1 MTKIHDSTIKR
12 YSFGDNHLSHGVLIG
27 SAVGI
32 GTAALFLTRG
42 KISNLKNSDFGIKEV
57 MTLSTCAS
65 LGGYL
70 SANHIKKEVDKK
82 ARNREL
88 VNQLLYNDF
97 IPLIILHFADKLI
110 KIKNKLIK
118 SLILS
123 GTVLVSTFASHTL
136 ADIEMKKHG
145 IEKKFPVQIQHLIP
159 ELDDYLL
166 PVAIVT
172 KSKMLQQF
180 LKILSPF
187 TFIPMGYCIGTVKDD
202 KYF

>member
-1 MTKIHDSTIKR
+1 MSE
-12 YSFGDNHLSHGVLIG
+12 
-27 SAVGI
+27 
-32 GTAALFLTRG
+32 
-42 KISNLKNSDFGIKEV
+42 LK
-57 MTLSTCAS
+57 
-65 LGGYL
+65 
-70 SANHIKKEVDKK
+70 
-82 ARNREL
+82 
-88 VNQLLYNDF
+88 Q
-97 IPLIILHFADKLI
+97 I
-110 KIKNKLIK
+110 KIKYFDKDMQKLEKIHK
-118 SLILS
+118 GDLIDLRS
-123 GTVLVSTFASHTL
+123 A